1 MGTTIPIRNQK
12 DIETIKKYYLEKK
25 QYRNY
30 ALFVVGINTALRIS
44 DLLSLEWRDV
54 FDSSNHVWVKYIDVT
69 EWKTGKQNTIFLNR
83 NAREALE
90 MYRSR
95 SGAVKSGDKIFC
107 NNRDRKQAITR
118 TQAYA
123 VIRRACLAN
132 GIEGKIRC
140 HSLRKTFG
148 YHAWKRNVPE
158 VMLMNIFNHSSFA
171 ITTWNYGIRENRW
184 RRRYEDIY
192 GIDPADA
199 QAWIGDSGTLPGSG
213 ILEWMVS
220 VISVFKFQRLG

>member
-1 MGTTIPIRNQK
+1 
-12 DIETIKKYYLEKK
+12 
-25 QYRNY
+25 
-30 ALFVVGINTALRIS
+30 
-44 DLLSLEWRDV
+44 
-54 FDSSNHVWVKYIDVT
+54 
-69 EWKTGKQNTIFLNR
+69 
-83 NAREALE
+83 

-132 GIEGKIRC
+132 GIEGKISC

-171 ITTWNYGIRENRW
+171 ITRCYLGIEQ
-184 RRRYEDIY
+184 EDK
-192 GIDPADA
+192 D
-199 QAWIGDSGTLPGSG
+199 
-213 ILEWMVS
+213 E
-220 VISVFKFQRLG
+220 VFRKLNL